1 MRKIL
6 TRLIDLMPDGLRRAL
21 INRFAPGPIATV
33 DSVADFVQT
42 RAAFI
47 AQTSLFGYL
56 KQRMGTSYMRYF
68 EDDTFAASIRKA
80 QIRVYC
86 ACAADL
92 TVFATALTA
101 QRGGLDASDI
111 QKLATHCYAYSLSNS
126 GVDMSEVSADAYA
139 RFRIRADRTLWPQA
153 AIGES
158 AFYESL
164 TELIEAAPVIDE
176 FKRLDEEIVQNSIR
190 FRWREIREQFRK
202 RVDPEAICSDLRVK
216 PDLMTQPEAAK
227 PAPETAERQDAETL

>member
-1 MRKIL
+1 MRKFL
-6 TRLIDLMPDGLRRAL
+6 TRLIDLMPDDLRRAFV
-21 INRFAPGPIATV
+21 NRFAPGPISTV
-33 DSVADFVQT
+33 DALSDFVQT
-42 RAAFI
+42 RSAFV

-68 EDDTFAASIRKA
+68 EDEKFSVGIRQA

-92 TVFATALTA
+92 TTFATALTA
-101 QRGGLDASDI
+101 QRGNLDDAEI
-111 QKLATHCYAYSLSNS
+111 QQLAMHCYAYAMSNS
-126 GVDMSEVSADAYA
+126 GVDMGEVSDEAYA
-139 RFRIRADRTLWPQA
+139 RFRSRAERTLWPQA

-202 RVDPEAICSDLRVK
+202 RADPGAICGDLRTK
-216 PDLMTQPEAAK
+216 TDLMVRPEAAI
-227 PAPETAERQDAETL
+227 PAPATAVRQNTETL

>member
-1 MRKIL
+1 VRQIV

-21 INRFAPGPIATV
+21 VNRFAPGPISTV
-33 DSVADFVQT
+33 DSMADFVQT

-68 EDDTFAASIRKA
+68 EDDRFAASIRTA

-92 TVFATALTA
+92 TVFATAVTA
-101 QRGGLDASDI
+101 QQGGLKAAETQDLAS
-111 QKLATHCYAYSLSNS
+111 HCYAYAMSNS
-126 GVDMSEVSADAYA
+126 GVDMGDVSAEAYA

-190 FRWREIREQFRK
+190 FRWRDIREQFRK
-202 RVDPEAICSDLRVK
+202 RLDPAAICSDLRVK
-216 PDLMTQPEAAK
+216 PDLKSGPEAAIRA
-227 PAPETAERQDAETL
+227 PAAAERQDTETL

>member
-1 MRKIL
+1 V

-42 RAAFI
+42 RAAFV

-68 EDDTFAASIRKA
+68 EDDRFATSIRQA
-80 QIRVYC
+80 QIRIYC

-92 TVFATALTA
+92 TVFATAETA
-101 QRGGLDASDI
+101 QRGGLADSEI
-111 QKLATHCYAYSLSNS
+111 QELATHCYAYSLSNS
-126 GVDMSEVSADAYA
+126 GVDMSEVSAEAFT

-202 RVDPEAICSDLRVK
+202 RADPAAICSDLRVK
-216 PDLMTQPEAAK
+216 PDLMTRPEAAIRA
-227 PAPETAERQDAETL
+227 PAAAERQDAETL

>member
-1 MRKIL
+1 MRQIV

-21 INRFAPGPIATV
+21 INRFAPGPISTV

-68 EDDTFAASIRKA
+68 EDDRFAASIRTA

-92 TVFATALTA
+92 TVFATAVTA
-101 QRGGLDASDI
+101 QRGGLADSEI
-111 QKLATHCYAYSLSNS
+111 QELATHCYAYSLSNS
-126 GVDMSEVSADAYA
+126 GVDMSEVSADAFA

-190 FRWREIREQFRK
+190 FRWRDIREQFRK
-202 RVDPEAICSDLRVK
+202 RLDPAAICSDLRVK
-216 PDLMTQPEAAK
+216 PDLMSGPEAAIRA
-227 PAPETAERQDAETL
+227 PAAAERQDTETL